1 MGRVGLMPLGGLRA
15 FAAAGATI
23 IVGKGDGAFYRKVM
37 SAPETLNPYG
47 TKPVPRVVAVEA
59 VRMRPPSE
67 TSRQRGAGC
76 ARCPTKKITIGRGPA
91 PCVPTA

>member
-59 VRMRPPSE
+59 VRMRPPSGAN
-67 TSRQRGAGC
+67 TALLTAPMWPLRTTRSR
-76 ARCPTKKITIGRGPA
+76 
-91 PCVPTA
+91 

>member
-37 SAPETLNPYG
+37 SAPETLNP
-47 TKPVPRVVAVEA
+47 PVPRVVAVEA
-59 VRMRPPSE
+59 VRMRPPSGAN
-67 TSRQRGAGC
+67 TALLTAPVWPLRTTRSR
-76 ARCPTKKITIGRGPA
+76 
-91 PCVPTA
+91 

>member
-47 TKPVPRVVAVEA
+47 TKPVPRVVA
-59 VRMRPPSE
+59 
-67 TSRQRGAGC
+67 SRRSGC
-76 ARCPTKKITIGRGPA
+76 GRRRARTPHC
-91 PCVPTA
+91 